1 MGPARITPATSKCQ
15 RPSKETPVA
24 ITPQAKAHIGG
35 NQVMGLSNSKI
46 ADGAGKR
53 RTVSVFMIAFPT
65 SKGAHLRR
73 APPSK
78 YALRLLRTKS
88 RQSMT

>member
-1 MGPARITPATSKCQ
+1 MGPARITPAINRCH

-35 NQVMGLSNSKI
+35 NQVMGLSNSRM

-53 RTVSVFMIAFPT
+53 RTVSVFMIAYPT
-65 SKGAHLRR
+65 SKGAHLKKV
-73 APPSK
+73 APSK
-78 YALRLLRTKS
+78 YALRLLATK
-88 RQSMT
+88 